1 MGTRRRQPYLHMVY
15 DRNQQY
21 GDSLYRKTVDD
32 LYLREGIMPPRALLA
47 SRRFDDSYFLTRY
60 PRIPSMY
67 RLMKRWDT
75 GDDLALRRSMSLSH
89 ITHPEYSR
97 ALLNRLLYPDDKLS
111 RRFGNQQKLHVH
123 SSHDRHVRAM
133 EDHRSLMAELEMQEV
148 QDRLRREHNRK
159 WFNPDA
165 IAYEVPS
172 FRDDPLATVY
182 RRRRP
187 FSFYDFYYWL

>member
-47 SRRFDDSYFLTRY
+47 SRRFDDSYFMTRY

-67 RLMKRWDT
+67 RLLKRWDT

-89 ITHPEYSR
+89 ITHPDYNR
-97 ALLNRLLYPDDKLS
+97 ALLNRLLYPDEHLS
-111 RRFGNQQKLHVH
+111 RRFGNQHKLHVH
-123 SSHDRHVRAM
+123 SGHDRHVSAM
-133 EDHRSLMAELEMQEV
+133 EDHRSLMAELELQEV

-159 WFNPDA
+159 WFNPDS
-165 IAYEVPS
+165 IVYEVPS
-172 FRDDPLATVY
+172 YRDDPLATVY

-187 FSFYDFYYWL
+187 FSYYDFYYWL